1 MRGEYG
7 DSDHPYSFSSRV
19 WWRWDGCT
27 GYVFE
32 YANMKAGFG
41 QGGLSFSG
49 GDWWN
54 HSSIA
59 AQNRVTTVWEI
70 HDKGS
75 KSWDGRSQRYVGNP
89 FKKGWLSKR

>member
-19 WWRWDGCT
+19 WWRWDGCI

-49 GDWWN
+49 GEGLHW
-54 HSSIA
+54 
-59 AQNRVTTVWEI
+59 
-70 HDKGS
+70 
-75 KSWDGRSQRYVGNP
+75 RYVNSVVTGMRWEGAMNMDTSLQAGYP
-89 FKKGWLSKR
+89 TRPTPLHWLSKK